1 MPTSIMVK
9 RKKHLEIRVSER
21 EEAVVRSQ
29 AILMITRN
37 IGKEK
42 VIERLMKRFIKCITA
57 G

>member
-37 IGKEK
+37 IGKDK